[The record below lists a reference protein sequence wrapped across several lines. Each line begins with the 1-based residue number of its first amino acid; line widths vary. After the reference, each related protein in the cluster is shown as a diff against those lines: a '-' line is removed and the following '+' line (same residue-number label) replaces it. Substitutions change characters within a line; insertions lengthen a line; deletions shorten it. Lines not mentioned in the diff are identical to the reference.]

1 MTNQSLQKFFFSFF
15 SKSNF
20 FEYSKFSANQDII
33 FDLLQ
38 EMFFLFRF
46 NLVRSSKDEI
56 DDGGGDDGRDGEE
69 SEYLPAEDLVDTGD
83 APNDLDVQLE
93 HLNAL
98 VLK

>member
-1 MTNQSLQKFFFSFF
+1 MRIKILFSTHF
-15 SKSNF
+15 K
-20 FEYSKFSANQDII
+20 KC
-33 FDLLQ
+33 
-38 EMFFLFRF
+38 FFLFRF

-69 SEYLPAEDLVDTGD
+69 GEYLPAEDLVDTGD